1 MFTIYDIKIGNNLKD
16 CKKKLYS
23 TENPFI
29 IDALPSF
36 CCSEWQEGYNLDNKK
51 EKLYFLTDDN
61 GIVIDITD
69 QFTKAVDCKV
79 AEKTMDFI
87 LDNFA

>member
-1 MFTIYDIKIGNNLKD
+1 MFTIHDIKIGDNLKK

-23 TENPFI
+23 MENPFI
-29 IDALPSF
+29 IDTLPSF